1 MKWTIILLMMVG
13 LMVGI
18 VGCGDDDNPV
28 NSDID
33 RLAGTWIDQEN
44 YEVAFKLDGTYVYT
58 GVDYIEEGTWSLE
71 GDELTLFND
80 KDGEDGYTYF
90 GSPEESKRVR
100 GIAADAYSTYA
111 SLQLLLAAIQKK
123 TLYHC

>member
-80 KDGEDGYTYF
+80 KDGEDGYTF
-90 GSPEESKRVR
+90 
-100 GIAADAYSTYA
+100 
-111 SLQLLLAAIQKK
+111 
-123 TLYHC
+123 TLMSVTDTEFITMRENGENETFTRKNY